1 MYGGIRWI
9 SLFVVLAVGWG
20 TGRAVAQGPVV
31 QASGQTSGTE
41 GEAWTPRFERAHD
54 VEPYLPQSSVYDI
67 LEDRRGFLWFGTREG
82 LGRWD
87 GYTMRTWRFEP
98 FDVASL
104 PGNQVRQIEED
115 AHGDLWVRAERTDRS
130 PVGVARLV
138 GPDHERVERYGHH
151 YAALFVGP
159 DGEAWLADST
169 FLWRFDRTAGQFAV
183 VRDRLTPH
191 RADDGWSLSGGAVW
205 VGTPQ
210 GIEQYTPTADG
221 GYGASSFVRADRTW
235 WSSEDL
241 LFKPF
246 NALAEDAGGRVWVG
260 GVHLGYVEE
269 GRMVTLETPSPNVA
283 GSETGLDIIDMIPTP
298 EALWLATLDGV
309 YHFDLATQ
317 TFTRFSLRL
326 PGDIATQNWVTAL
339 HRDRTGTFWA
349 GTVWGLHRASPFISP
364 FRLFAHNPDDPNT
377 IGSGIVLSVEED
389 PAGAL
394 WVGTLGGGLNRID
407 PAGSVTRYRHE
418 PDDPRS
424 LWQDWVWSVEADADT
439 VWVGTGGG
447 LNAIPLDEPGEIS
460 RIRHAGPLHDAWG
473 SSAMGLHLDAAGTL
487 WYGHPGGLHRRH
499 PDGTVAVTPLPE
511 GSMGLQQVRTVP
523 GGAWITTTDGLL
535 FYDMQADAF
544 EVYRHRAS
552 DPTSIPD
559 DATVTLHLD
568 RKGQLWVGTQSGL
581 ARRDPGSDGFVQFST
596 ADGLPSST
604 VYTLLEA
611 EDGTLWVSTNRGLAR
626 YDEGQVPAFRA
637 YALADGVGNVEFNRH
652 AAAVGRDGT
661 FYFGGDRGV
670 TAFHPE
676 AVRLNPHPPP
686 IVVTA
691 LHRATQDSTMT
702 ERHVAGAPVRIAP
715 DVSTFAFEFA
725 ALAFTNPHR
734 NQYAVQM
741 EGWDDAWVPMGN
753 QRRATYTNLPPGR
766 YTFRVRAANEDG
778 VWNETGVAVPVV
790 VAPWF
795 WQTVWFQL
803 LLGIALVGLVAFVAW
818 SFSHRAY
825 QRRLAQMEAQQ
836 ALERERA
843 RISRDM
849 HDEVGASLTEIA
861 ILSEL
866 AQLHAAQPHHNE
878 SPGGDGAPAAL
889 PPAAAGRLQQIAAT
903 SRATLDA
910 IGQIV
915 WALNP
920 RNDRLDHLV
929 AYLRES
935 AAQAL
940 EPTGLDVV
948 LRFPESVPPRSVTTE
963 FRRNV
968 FLVLREAVHNLVKHA
983 GAQRVTVTVTVTG
996 EALTLTVEDDGQGFA
1011 SGRRFGNGLGN
1022 MRERAEEIGGA
1033 LTVESELGAGTRIR
1047 LAAPLPVE
1055 V

>member
-1 MYGGIRWI
+1 MRGGPRR
-9 SLFVVLAVGWG
+9 LGLLVVLAVGWS
-20 TGRAVAQGPVV
+20 TGQAVAQGVV
-31 QASGQTSGTE
+31 ASERGAE
-41 GEAWTPRFERAHD
+41 RDVWAPRFERAHD
-54 VEPYLPQSSVYDI
+54 VEPHLPQSSVYDI
-67 LEDRRGFLWFGTREG
+67 LEDRRGFLWFATREG

-98 FDVASL
+98 FDEASL
-104 PGNQVRQIEED
+104 PGNQVRQIIED
-115 AHGDLWVRAERTDRS
+115 EQGDLWVRAERTDRS

-151 YAALFVGP
+151 DAALFVGP

-183 VRDRLTPH
+183 VRDRLTTH
-191 RADDGWSLSGGAVW
+191 RADDGWSLSSGAVW
-205 VGTPQ
+205 VSTPQ
-210 GIEQYTPTADG
+210 GIEQYTPTAGG
-221 GYGASSFVRADRTW
+221 GYGAGSFVRADRSW
-235 WSSEDL
+235 WSSENL
-241 LFKPF
+241 LFKPY
-246 NALAEDAGGRVWVG
+246 NALAEDERGRVWVG

-269 GRMVTLETPSPNVA
+269 GRIVTLETPAPNVS
-283 GSETGLDIIDMIPTP
+283 GSETGLDIIEMVPTP

-309 YHFDLATQ
+309 YRFDLATQ
-317 TFTRFSLRL
+317 AFTRFSLRL

-339 HRDRTGTFWA
+339 HRDRMGTFWA
-349 GTVWGLHRASPFISP
+349 GTVWGLHRASSYVPP
-364 FRLFAHNPDDPNT
+364 FRLIAHNPDDPNT
-377 IGSGIVLSVEED
+377 IGSGIVLSIEED
-389 PAGAL
+389 QGGAL
-394 WVGTLGGGLNRID
+394 WVGTLGGGLNRIGVD
-407 PAGSVTRYRHE
+407 GEVARYRHE

-439 VWVGTGGG
+439 VWVGTGAG
-447 LNAIPLDEPGEIS
+447 LNAIPLSAPSKIG
-460 RIRHAGPLHDAWG
+460 RIQHGGPQHDAWG
-473 SSAMGLHLDAAGTL
+473 RSAMGLHLDTAGTL
-487 WYGHPGGLHRRH
+487 WYGRPGGLHRRY
-499 PDGTVAVTPLPE
+499 PDGTTRVTPMPDTT
-511 GSMGLQQVRTVP
+511 GGLQAIWTEAHE
-523 GGAWITTTDGLL
+523 AWITTTHGLL
-535 FYDMQADAF
+535 RYDIRTEGF
-544 EVYRHRAS
+544 RVFRHHTET
-552 DPTSIPD
+552 PTSIPD
-559 DATVTLHLD
+559 DATIALHVDQQD
-568 RKGQLWVGTQSGL
+568 RLWVGTQSGL
-581 ARRDPGSDGFVQFST
+581 ARRDPGAEGFVQFST

-626 YDEGQVPAFRA
+626 YDEGQTPAFRA

-652 AAAVGRDGT
+652 AAAVGGDGT

-670 TAFHPE
+670 TAFHPD
-676 AVRLNPHPPP
+676 AVRLNPHAPPV
-686 IVVTA
+686 VVTA
-691 LHRATQDSTMT
+691 LHRATQDAATT
-702 ERHVAGAPVRIAP
+702 EHHVPGAPVHIAP
-715 DVSTFAFEFA
+715 DVSTFAFEYA

-734 NQYAVQM
+734 NRYAVRM
-741 EGWDDAWVPMGN
+741 KGWDDAWVPMGD
-753 QRRATYTNLPPGR
+753 QRRVSYTNLPPGR

-778 VWNETGVAVPVV
+778 VWNEAGVSVPVV

-795 WQTVWFQL
+795 WQTVWFRL
-803 LLGIALVGLVAFVAW
+803 LLGVALVGLVAFVAW
-818 SFSHRAY
+818 SFSQRAY
-825 QRRLAQMEAQQ
+825 QRRLAQLEAHQ

-866 AQLHAAQPHHNE
+866 AQLHAAR
-878 SPGGDGAPAAL
+878 SGGDGAPADSTVL
-889 PPAAAGRLQQIAAT
+889 PDTAASRLQQIADT

-940 EPTGLDVV
+940 EPTGLDVA
-948 LRFPESVPPRSVTTE
+948 LRFPDTIPGRSVTTD

-983 GAQRVTVTVTVTG
+983 GAQRATVAVRLTRDT
-996 EALTLTVEDDGQGFA
+996 LTLTVEDDGVGFA

-1022 MRERAEEIGGA
+1022 MRERAEEVGA
-1033 LTVESELGAGTRIR
+1033 TLTVESEPGAGTRVR
-1047 LAAPLPVE
+1047 LEAPLPVE